1 MCVYSFHQVCCQKL
15 IQRLFQ
21 VIAILDKIKAEKG
34 SGDGVNEG
42 RPEPSDSAEDNQDW
56 EVDDPDEDIIYVK

>member
-1 MCVYSFHQVCCQKL
+1 MYGYHYEQKL
-15 IQRLFQ
+15 NWRLFQ

-34 SGDGVNEG
+34 SGEG
-42 RPEPSDSAEDNQDW
+42 KTEPSDSTEDDQDW